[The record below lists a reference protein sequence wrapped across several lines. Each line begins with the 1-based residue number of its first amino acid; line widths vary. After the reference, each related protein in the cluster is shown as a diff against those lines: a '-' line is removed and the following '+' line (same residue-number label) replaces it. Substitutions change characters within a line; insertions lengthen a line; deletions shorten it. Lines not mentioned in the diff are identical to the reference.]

1 MMGSLDGPGGRFSK
15 LLVLGNF
22 RRQNQGRKKKK
33 KKRRVMTVRSHNN
46 EIELRDSEKIS
57 MSVIGRI
64 SNA

>member
-22 RRQNQGRKKKK
+22 RRQNQGRKKK